1 MMINDIDTIDHHLL
15 LKLSQASLSGDWLLH
30 RHSLPAIATAPD
42 IQIDTPHTQ
51 ETFGKFSVTQT
62 VPSLVAPN
70 VEIS

>member
-30 RHSLPAIATAPD
+30 RHILPAIVTAQD
-42 IQIDTPHTQ
+42 IKIVTPHTQ
-51 ETFGKFSVTQT
+51 KSFGLFFATQT